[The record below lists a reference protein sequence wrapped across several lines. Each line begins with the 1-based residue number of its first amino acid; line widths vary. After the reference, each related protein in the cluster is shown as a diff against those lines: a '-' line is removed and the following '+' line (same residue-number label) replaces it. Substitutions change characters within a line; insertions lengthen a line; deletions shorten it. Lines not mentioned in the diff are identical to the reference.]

1 MKSCRSRHFN
11 IFLFLFFFLFASIFL
26 FEFIMFTQPYLWLY
40 LLILSF
46 IGILG
51 ITGSL
56 FYEKRRW
63 MYAIPSLI
71 VVLSLIINYIMM
83 VTVQNSTSSSPSYAL
98 ATLSEVLYLSLPTV
112 VTILHIG
119 LYVSGLKHAGSLALL
134 TGALSIFPIPS
145 LLQDLIR
152 MQNLLQGIPVLSSE
166 DIVVFLYMLVIMP
179 IIGVTILW
187 EGYSLYRKRMN
198 NRGYPSTLDAC
209 LSSRP
214 MT

>member
-1 MKSCRSRHFN
+1 MKSCKSKHFN
-11 IFLFLFFFLFASIFL
+11 ILLFLFFFLFASLFL

-46 IGILG
+46 IGIFG

-63 MYAIPSLI
+63 MYAIPSVI
-71 VVLSLIINYIMM
+71 VILSLIINYIIM
-83 VTVQNSTSSSPSYAL
+83 VQNSTSSSPSYVPAI
-98 ATLSEVLYLSLPTV
+98 LSEVLYLSLPIV

-134 TGALSIFPIPS
+134 TGALSIFPISS
-145 LLQDLIR
+145 LFQDLIKIL
-152 MQNLLQGIPVLSSE
+152 NVLHGIPVLSSE
-166 DIVVFLYMLVIMP
+166 DIVIFLYMLVIMP

-187 EGYSLYRKRMN
+187 EGYSLYQKRMN
-198 NRGYPSTLDAC
+198 NRGYPSTFDAC
-209 LSSRP
+209 LSSAP

>member
-1 MKSCRSRHFN
+1 MKSCRSKHFN
-11 IFLFLFFFLFASIFL
+11 ILLFLFFFLFASLFL

-46 IGILG
+46 IGIFG

-63 MYAIPSLI
+63 MYAIPSVI
-71 VVLSLIINYIMM
+71 VILSLIINYIIM
-83 VTVQNSTSSSPSYAL
+83 VQNSTFSRPSYAL
-98 ATLSEVLYLSLPTV
+98 AILSEVLYLSLPIV

-134 TGALSIFPIPS
+134 TGALSIFPISS
-145 LLQDLIR
+145 LFQDLIKIL
-152 MQNLLQGIPVLSSE
+152 NVLHGIPVLSSE
-166 DIVVFLYMLVIMP
+166 DIVIFLYMLVIMP

-198 NRGYPSTLDAC
+198 NRGYPSTLDAS
-209 LSSRP
+209 LSSGP

>member
-1 MKSCRSRHFN
+1 MKSCKSRYFN
-11 IFLFLFFFLFASIFL
+11 ILSFLFFFLFASLFL
-26 FEFIMFTQPYLWLY
+26 FEFIMITQSYLWFD

-51 ITGSL
+51 ITWSL

-71 VVLSLIINYIMM
+71 VILSLIINYITM
-83 VTVQNSTSSSPSYAL
+83 VQNSTFSRPSYAL
-98 ATLSEVLYLSLPTV
+98 AILSEVLYLSLPTV

-134 TGALSIFPIPS
+134 TGALSIFPIAS
-145 LLQDLIR
+145 LFQDLIR
-152 MQNLLQGIPVLSSE
+152 IQNLLHGIPELSSE

-187 EGYSLYRKRMN
+187 EGYSLYQKRMN
-198 NRGYPSTLDAC
+198 NRGYPSTIDAC
-209 LSSRP
+209 LSSTP